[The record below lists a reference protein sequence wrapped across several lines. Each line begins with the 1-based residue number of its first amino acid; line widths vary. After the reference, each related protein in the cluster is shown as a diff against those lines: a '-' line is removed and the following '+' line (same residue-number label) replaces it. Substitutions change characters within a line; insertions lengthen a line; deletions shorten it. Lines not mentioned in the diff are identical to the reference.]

1 MHNENPSTTL
11 SKGSTPVASG
21 KGGKRIRLRTPNKSI
36 TFNTNNGEQS
46 EPLPIPF
53 KKKERK
59 EKTRN
64 MKHETYPSVPGRYRH
79 AWGRMKGAL
88 WTPR

>member
-1 MHNENPSTTL
+1 MRIRQQPCQKAAHRWRQ
-11 SKGSTPVASG
+11 AR
-21 KGGKRIRLRTPNKSI
+21 GGKRIRLRTPNKSI